1 MENYHVLTEKIQIRY
16 SLVFKKLGVQPNLFN
31 PCHSQYLDDDYY
43 LPYIS
48 Y

>member
-1 MENYHVLTEKIQIRY
+1 MENYHVLTEKIYIQY
-16 SLVFKKLGVQPNLFN
+16 SLVFKKLGVQPNLFS
-31 PCHSQYLDDDYY
+31 PFHSQYLDDDYY